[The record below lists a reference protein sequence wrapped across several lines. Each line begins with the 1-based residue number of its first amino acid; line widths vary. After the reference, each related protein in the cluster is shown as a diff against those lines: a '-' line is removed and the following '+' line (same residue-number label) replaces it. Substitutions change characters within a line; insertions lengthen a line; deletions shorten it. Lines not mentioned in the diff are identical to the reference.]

1 MKFVFQSEKFG
12 SLAFGQ
18 FRYRNAGPA
27 GDDPCDFIIC
37 DSFVYQTAVA
47 FFDLFFLDL
56 KLFLEFR
63 KFPILQ
69 FGSFFQ
75 IVVLFCFLD
84 LFIDILDLLT

>member
-1 MKFVFQSEKFG
+1 MDK
-12 SLAFGQ
+12 A
-18 FRYRNAGPA
+18 
-27 GDDPCDFIIC
+27 
-37 DSFVYQTAVA
+37 AVA

-63 KFPILQ
+63 KFTILQ